1 MGNKKILLWFFFG
14 FGLFG
19 NLYAQSKE
27 LKVLFL
33 GNSYTYVN
41 NLPKLL
47 TDMAFST
54 GDTLFTD
61 ENTPGGYRL
70 MGHASNATS
79 IAKIK
84 SAQWDYVVLQD
95 QSQLPSFP
103 EADVQVMVYP
113 FARALDSMIQEN
125 YACSKTVFYMTWGR
139 KNGDAQNC
147 AFWPPVCTYQGMDS
161 LLALRYRKMAND
173 NKALLSPVGALWRY
187 LRTNHPTIELYQS
200 DESHPSLAGTY
211 AAACSFYAV
220 ILRKDP
226 TLITYDGGLPAAEA
240 LAIRAAAKWVVYQN
254 LGDLNMG
261 LFEPKAHFK
270 HVISGL
276 NSRLVQFENQ
286 STNADSY
293 VWHFG
298 DGDTSTQVNPQHIYQ
313 AAGTYKARLL
323 AMRCGISTS
332 RDTEIVINNTTGIF
346 NSWSEPIRIFPNP
359 SEGVLYFEVPARFVG
374 LYYQVI
380 DVFGK
385 VILRERVGSE
395 KGQISLEGLA
405 AGMYGFQLGN
415 YHQKVV
421 KR

>member
-1 MGNKKILLWFFFG
+1 
-14 FGLFG
+14 
-19 NLYAQSKE
+19 
-27 LKVLFL
+27 
-33 GNSYTYVN
+33 
-41 NLPKLL
+41 
-47 TDMAFST
+47 
-54 GDTLFTD
+54 
-61 ENTPGGYRL
+61 
-70 MGHASNATS
+70 
-79 IAKIK
+79 
-84 SAQWDYVVLQD
+84 
-95 QSQLPSFP
+95 
-103 EADVQVMVYP
+103 
-113 FARALDSMIQEN
+113 
-125 YACSKTVFYMTWGR
+125 
-139 KNGDAQNC
+139 
-147 AFWPPVCTYQGMDS
+147 
-161 LLALRYRKMAND
+161 
-173 NKALLSPVGALWRY
+173 LWRY
-187 LRTNHPTIELYQS
+187 LRTNHPTMELYQS

-293 VWHFG
+293 MWYFG

-332 RDTEIVINNTTGIF
+332 HDTEIVINNTTGIF

-359 SEGVLYFEVPARFVG
+359 NEGVLYFEVPARFVG

-405 AGMYGFQLGN
+405 AGMYGFRLGD

>member
-1 MGNKKILLWFFFG
+1 MGIKKYLLLALLG
-14 FGLFG
+14 FSVGG
-19 NLYAQSKE
+19 NLWAQSKE

-54 GDTLFTD
+54 GDTIFTD

-70 MGHASNATS
+70 MGHASNAIS
-79 IAKIK
+79 LAKIR
-84 SAQWDYVVLQD
+84 ATQWNYVVLQD

-103 EADVQVMVYP
+103 EADVEAMVYP
-113 FARALDSMIQEN
+113 FARALDSVIKEN
-125 YACSKTVFYMTWGR
+125 NACTQTVFYMTWGR

-161 LLALRYRKMAND
+161 LLALRYRKMASD
-173 NKALLSPVGALWRY
+173 NKSLLSPVGALWKY
-187 LRTNHPTIELYQS
+187 LRANHPSIELYQS

-226 TLITYDGGLPAAEA
+226 TLISYDAGLLASEA
-240 LAIRAAAKWVVYQN
+240 SAIRAGAKIVVYQN

-293 VWHFG
+293 MWHFG

-332 RDTEIVINNTTGIF
+332 HDTEIVINNTTGISY
-346 NSWSEPIRIFPNP
+346 SWSEPTHVFPNP
-359 SEGVLYFEVPARFVG
+359 SEGVWYYEVPQAFIG
-374 LYYQVI
+374 EAYQIFDKYGRLV
-380 DVFGK
+380 
-385 VILRERVGSE
+385 LREYIQTE
-395 KGQISLEGLA
+395 KGQISMEDMPTGL
-405 AGMYGFQLGN
+405 YSLQLGS
-415 YHQKVV
+415 YFKKMLKQ
-421 KR
+421 